1 MSNRPVPGI
10 TKLSVNGKSNRKWEP
25 TVVQQGFI
33 PCHEKVSSSVQMPRK
48 HAYEK
53 DKGLF
58 FFSSYVPHSRRRD
71 FISFSSKKAVA
82 DISANVTADRCY
94 NVLALSL
101 DINFSVIEAFLN

>member
-1 MSNRPVPGI
+1 MKRSRLRF
-10 TKLSVNGKSNRKWEP
+10 K
-25 TVVQQGFI
+25 
-33 PCHEKVSSSVQMPRK
+33 CHENMPTKKIKVC
-48 HAYEK
+48 
-53 DKGLF
+53 F

-94 NVLALSL
+94 NELALSL

>member
-1 MSNRPVPGI
+1 MKRSRLRFKCLENMP
-10 TKLSVNGKSNRKWEP
+10 TKK
-25 TVVQQGFI
+25 I
-33 PCHEKVSSSVQMPRK
+33 KVC
-48 HAYEK
+48 
-53 DKGLF
+53 F

>member
-10 TKLSVNGKSNRKWEP
+10 TTLSVNGKGNRKWEP

-58 FFSSYVPHSRRRD
+58 VFFSVM
-71 FISFSSKKAVA
+71 
-82 DISANVTADRCY
+82 
-94 NVLALSL
+94 
-101 DINFSVIEAFLN
+101 FLILEEEILFRFPQRKL

>member
-1 MSNRPVPGI
+1 MKRSRLRF
-10 TKLSVNGKSNRKWEP
+10 K
-25 TVVQQGFI
+25 
-33 PCHEKVSSSVQMPRK
+33 CHENMPTKKIKVC
-48 HAYEK
+48 
-53 DKGLF
+53 LF
-58 FFSSYVPHSRRRD
+58 FFSYVPHSRRRD